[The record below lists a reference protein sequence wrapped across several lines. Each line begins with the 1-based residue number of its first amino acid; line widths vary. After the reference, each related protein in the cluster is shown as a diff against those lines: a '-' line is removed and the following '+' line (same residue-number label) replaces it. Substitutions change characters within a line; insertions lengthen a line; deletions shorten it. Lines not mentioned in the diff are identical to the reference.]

1 MFATAPNLAL
11 RRSAGPFGRLQLSK
25 LYT

>member
-11 RRSAGPFGRLQLSK
+11 RRSAGPFGRVQPTE
-25 LYT
+25 LYA